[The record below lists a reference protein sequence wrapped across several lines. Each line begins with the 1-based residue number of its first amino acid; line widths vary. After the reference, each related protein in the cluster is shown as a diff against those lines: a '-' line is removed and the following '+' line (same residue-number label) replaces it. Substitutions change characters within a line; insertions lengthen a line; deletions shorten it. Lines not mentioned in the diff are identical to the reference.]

1 LNNFF
6 VGLMNKS
13 NISVTNIKKIKTEEI
28 LNYLGEGFLHGNIS
42 FLKPNTNE
50 QLKGPSTI
58 HHDIRIG
65 VTHVRKKK
73 KDYFLNL
80 FSYLDLC

>member
-1 LNNFF
+1 
-6 VGLMNKS
+6 MNKS

-28 LNYLGEGFLHGNIS
+28 LNYLAEGFLHGNIS
-42 FLKPNTNE
+42 FLKANTNE
-50 QLKGPSTI
+50 QFKGPSKI
-58 HHDIRIG
+58 HYDIRIG
-65 VTHVRKKK
+65 VTHVSKKK